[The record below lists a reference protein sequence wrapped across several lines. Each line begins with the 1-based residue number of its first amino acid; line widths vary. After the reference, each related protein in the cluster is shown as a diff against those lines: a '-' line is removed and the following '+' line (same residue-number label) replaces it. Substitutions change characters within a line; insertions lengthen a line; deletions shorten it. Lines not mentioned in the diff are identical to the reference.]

1 MEYPKLRYGLEAI
14 PAVHDGRNVIVL
26 RDRLGFSNEFLLI
39 SSPLLELLMQMNGE
53 NSIRDLQ
60 YHFFR
65 STGEMLYGEKIEE
78 VLNKLDE
85 HFFLENERFIQH
97 VAQTAARFRDDP
109 LRHMAHAGKSY
120 PDDPQL
126 LRRQLESFFSPD
138 NGGPGFPQPNS
149 SCRRLHGLAAPHIDI
164 QAGGPTFAYAY
175 KACCEAKPPRTWVIL
190 GTGHEPVENYFALT
204 VKDFETPLGTVR
216 CDDAF
221 CKEMIRKASRDLLAG
236 EYNHRQEHTIEF
248 QAVFLA
254 YVQPEARIVPVLCS
268 FSHENWEEDREF
280 IDGIAG
286 LMRRI
291 ADDSP
296 DEVGFIASVDLA
308 HVGPRYGHNFHPHA
322 GTVAEHMEAD
332 RKLMEN
338 LERCDASGFIQ
349 TIEREANR
357 RNICGVAP
365 LYMLAKVLEGR
376 ARGKLLHHSQT
387 CVDQQNSFVTF
398 ASMAFEEM

>member
-1 MEYPKLRYGLEAI
+1 
-14 PAVHDGRNVIVL
+14 
-26 RDRLGFSNEFLLI
+26 
-39 SSPLLELLMQMNGE
+39 
-53 NSIRDLQ
+53 
-60 YHFFR
+60 
-65 STGEMLYGEKIEE
+65 
-78 VLNKLDE
+78 
-85 HFFLENERFIQH
+85 
-97 VAQTAARFRDDP
+97 
-109 LRHMAHAGKSY
+109 
-120 PDDPQL
+120 
-126 LRRQLESFFSPD
+126 
-138 NGGPGFPQPNS
+138 
-149 SCRRLHGLAAPHIDI
+149 
-164 QAGGPTFAYAY
+164 
-175 KACCEAKPPRTWVIL
+175 
-190 GTGHEPVENYFALT
+190 
-204 VKDFETPLGTVR
+204 
-216 CDDAF
+216 
-221 CKEMIRKASRDLLAG
+221 MIRKAPRDLLAG

-254 YVQPEARIVPVLCS
+254 YAQPEARIVPVLCS

-286 LMRRI
+286 LMRSI

-338 LERCDASGFIQ
+338 LERCDASGFIR

-376 ARGKLLHHSQT
+376 ARGRLLHHSQT

-398 ASMAFEEM
+398 ASIAFEET